1 MSEALETLV
10 VTDVGLVRRNNED
23 AVSALPEQGLM
34 LLADGMGGYNAGE
47 VASNMAVVVLARK
60 LGQVDFSLLTPE
72 AALEATLEQV
82 RETNRIIYQAGLDH
96 LNYVG
101 MGTTLVLGRFCGDK
115 LHIVH
120 LGDSRAYRFRNG
132 TLERLTRDH
141 SPVQDLI
148 DAGLLT
154 EDIAR
159 RSYGKHLV
167 NRALGIAPEVEPEGH
182 IHTVQVG
189 DLYLFCSD
197 GLVDMVDDAEIAR
210 ILASPDARL
219 FEMGER
225 LLYQANGN
233 GGLDNISIILTRV
246 ETLFPVESQMN
257 RTSFPPG

>member
-1 MSEALETLV
+1 MNEALETLV
-10 VTDVGLVRRNNED
+10 VTDVGLARQNNED
-23 AVSALPEQGLM
+23 AVSALPDQGLM

-60 LGQVDFSLLTPE
+60 LGQLDFSLLKPE
-72 AALEATLEQV
+72 EVLEAIVEQV
-82 RETNRIIYQAGLDH
+82 RETNRIIYQAALDH

-101 MGTTLVLGRFCGDK
+101 MGTTLVLGRFYSDR
-115 LHIVH
+115 LYIVH

-141 SPVQDLI
+141 SPIQDLI

-167 NRALGIAPEVEPEGH
+167 NRALGIAPDVEPEGH
-182 IHTVQVG
+182 IHEVQVG

-197 GLVDMVDDAEIAR
+197 GLVDMVDDAEIAKTLT
-210 ILASPDARL
+210 IPDARL

-233 GGLDNISIILTRV
+233 GGLDNISLILTRV
-246 ETLFPVESQMN
+246 ETLFPVEFQMN
-257 RTSFPPG
+257 RT